1 MGRSKSHDLQL
12 RVCKRQPSKQC
23 RIRGES
29 HAVPSSWALS
39 CKKCHASRCYPHLLQ
54 ESMMH
59 SMRALLLQEKD
70 PTAVVYHEDHI
81 NKFPDYKK
89 EKEVLLDSQME
100 GSAPNFNVLMTYN
113 AITFPLC
120 QPVSHRHASLGWYDK
135 VPERPRQTTS
145 GTSGKAKEILTP
157 MDVDSEVE
165 HAHVAHSSGSDSQ
178 RSMKNYA
185 YIELKRPKRRR
196 LTSSK
201 LHPSLQLSSASECQS
216 DDDDDDEL
224 DSVSRQFTLRPAQ

>member
-1 MGRSKSHDLQL
+1 
-12 RVCKRQPSKQC
+12 
-23 RIRGES
+23 
-29 HAVPSSWALS
+29 
-39 CKKCHASRCYPHLLQ
+39 
-54 ESMMH
+54 
-59 SMRALLLQEKD
+59 MRALLLQEKD

-120 QPVSHRHASLGWYDK
+120 QPVSHKHASLGWYDK

-201 LHPSLQLSSASECQS
+201 LHPSLQLSSASEYQS
-216 DDDDDDEL
+216 DDDDDDDDEL